1 MKRFRFRLEPVL
13 TVRNWE
19 EERAKT
25 AYGQALQ
32 QELRIAGELRA
43 VEVRI
48 EDPLDLVGSE
58 LTVVG
63 PVGGR

>member
-32 QELRIAGELRA
+32 QHDGHGLL
-43 VEVRI
+43 
-48 EDPLDLVGSE
+48 PTQLL
-58 LTVVG
+58 G
-63 PVGGR
+63 PA